1 MNRSAPLSP
10 APAEQ
15 PLSGNSS
22 QPPAHASECAGE
34 SDPALSAAHGSA
46 PTGPAAE
53 IPAPVEAT
61 DIPSSGAGRFN
72 HERLTALAP
81 ARGPDGDV
89 RFLGARIRRRHAASP
104 PHIADALLRLR
115 RMAENEGRLAGL
127 YVSADDIGA
136 PPNAVVKDAHDM
148 IVALA
153 LRMYGQA
160 ELAVQETERASAATL
175 ALRQRG
181 AVNANAAIDREQIC
195 AALAL
200 FAINERHRADLARRA
215 GNDALRAAHEGAA
228 AFVETL
234 IEPFTATQR
243 SPT

>member
-104 PHIADALLRLR
+104 PHIADTLARIR
-115 RMAENEGRLAGL
+115 RGWDPTLP
-127 YVSADDIGA
+127 GA
-136 PPNAVVKDAHDM
+136 AIQEDAHDM